1 MPDDL
6 TAIEKRPESWR
17 LNLADFQVVYK
28 TTFAKGTISDFQ
40 KISDVPLTV
49 KSMVKVKGDWGESDF
64 IPLFFCPK
72 KKYWDSDPSL
82 DDAQDFN
89 QDGKYYENAWRSFR
103 GDDEVKVL
111 LQEGVPKF
119 VIGFVDNVPRI
130 GEAIIK
136 VGGYTYESDT
146 EPDAY
151 WQAPSIPRPDI
162 VDGQGPD
169 GKPLNLTEESQPILG
184 GSDSIDN
191 PTAYYWLS
199 SGVYEVRTSTTILQ
213 IMAWPVIVGPIVYVF
228 VTLAT
233 GGSGTDASYFS
244 GDTDEWYAWMDA
256 LFLPNSDHYIPPPGE
271 GVLVDP
277 PGVISGSSTE
287 PINSAGITLAGIY
300 TKKLMDDIRTYIESI
315 DPQAVQESSDWGT
328 PPEGVQLSGGGLV
341 PIIPVS
347 MVHLFY
353 RPHTKEE
360 LQAAGLWPW
369 SN

>member
-17 LNLADFQVVYK
+17 LNLADFQAVYK

-40 KISDVPLTV
+40 KVSDVPLTV

-162 VDGQGPD
+162 VDGIGPD
-169 GKPLNLTEESQPILG
+169 DKPLYLTEESQPILG
-184 GSDSIDN
+184 SSSSQGF
-191 PTAYYWLS
+191 PTEYYYLS
-199 SGVYEVRTSTTILQ
+199 PGVYEVTTGTRIFQ
-213 IMAWPVIVGPIVYVF
+213 ITAWSVIIGPIVYVF
-228 VTLAT
+228 VTLAI
-233 GGSGTDASYFS
+233 GGHGTVASYFS
-244 GDTDEWYAWMDA
+244 GTTDEWYAWMDA
-256 LFLPNSDHYIPPPGE
+256 LSLPNSDPYIPPPEE
-271 GVLVDP
+271 GVLLDP
-277 PGVISGSSTE
+277 PGVISTSSD
-287 PINSAGITLAGIY
+287 PINSVEITLAGIY
-300 TKKLMDDIRTYIESI
+300 TKELMDDIITYIESI
-315 DPQAVQESSDWGT
+315 DPQAAYGGNWGT
-328 PPEGVQLSGGGLV
+328 PPEGLIMQSGGGLV
-341 PIIPVS
+341 PIAPAS

-353 RPHTKEE
+353 RPHTKDE

>member
-103 GDDEVKVL
+103 GDDEVIVL

-119 VIGFVDNVPRI
+119 VLGFVDNVPRI

-162 VDGQGPD
+162 VDGIGPD
-169 GKPLNLTEESQPILG
+169 GKPLNLNKESQIII
-184 GSDSIDN
+184 GSSAGIAQ
-191 PTAYYWLS
+191 PTIYNWLS
-199 SGVYEVRTSTTILQ
+199 PRVYEVGTGTRILQ
-213 IMAWPVIVGPIVYVF
+213 IMAWTVIVGPIVYVF
-228 VTLAT
+228 VTLGT
-233 GGSGTDASYFS
+233 GGSGTVASYFS
-244 GDTDEWYAWMDA
+244 GTTDEWYAWMDA
-256 LFLPNSDHYIPPPGE
+256 LFNGDHSTPPPGD
-271 GVLVDP
+271 GVLLDP
-277 PGVISGSSTE
+277 PGVISTGSE
-287 PINSAGITLAGIY
+287 PINGVGITLTGIY
-300 TKKLMDDIRTYIESI
+300 TQKLMDDIKTYIESI
-315 DPQAVQESSDWGT
+315 DPQAVQDSGDWGA
-328 PPEGVQLSGGGLV
+328 PPEGVQLSGGGIV

>member
-103 GDDEVKVL
+103 GDDEVIVL

-119 VIGFVDNVPRI
+119 VLGFVDNVPRI

-162 VDGQGPD
+162 VDGIGPD
-169 GKPLNLTEESQPILG
+169 GKPLNLNKESQIII
-184 GSDSIDN
+184 GSSAGIAQ
-191 PTAYYWLS
+191 PTIYNWLS
-199 SGVYEVRTSTTILQ
+199 PRVYEVGTGTRILQ
-213 IMAWPVIVGPIVYVF
+213 IMAWTVIVGPIVYVF
-228 VTLAT
+228 VTLGT
-233 GGSGTDASYFS
+233 GGSGTVASYFS
-244 GDTDEWYAWMDA
+244 GTTDEWYAWMDA
-256 LFLPNSDHYIPPPGE
+256 LFNGDHSTPPPGD
-271 GVLVDP
+271 GVLLDP
-277 PGVISGSSTE
+277 PGVISTGSE
-287 PINSAGITLAGIY
+287 PINGVGITLTGIY
-300 TKKLMDDIRTYIESI
+300 TQKLMDDIKTYIESI
-315 DPQAVQESSDWGT
+315 DPQAVQDSGDWGA

>member
-103 GDDEVKVL
+103 GDDEVIVL

-119 VIGFVDNVPRI
+119 VLGFVDNVPRI

-162 VDGQGPD
+162 VDGIGPD
-169 GKPLNLTEESQPILG
+169 GKPLNLNKESQIII
-184 GSDSIDN
+184 GSSAGIAQ
-191 PTAYYWLS
+191 PTIYNWLS
-199 SGVYEVRTSTTILQ
+199 PRVYEVGTGTRILQ
-213 IMAWPVIVGPIVYVF
+213 IMAWTVIVGPIVYVF
-228 VTLAT
+228 VTLGT
-233 GGSGTDASYFS
+233 GGSGTVASYFS
-244 GDTDEWYAWMDA
+244 GTTDEWYAWMDA
-256 LFLPNSDHYIPPPGE
+256 LFNGDHSTPPPGD
-271 GVLVDP
+271 GVLLDP
-277 PGVISGSSTE
+277 PGVISTGSE
-287 PINSAGITLAGIY
+287 PINGVGITLTGIY
-300 TKKLMDDIRTYIESI
+300 TQKLMDDIKTYIESI
-315 DPQAVQESSDWGT
+315 DPQAVQDSGDWGA

-353 RPHTKEE
+353 RPHTKDE